1 MAMKCW
7 LTPTCLAVLLIPPL
21 YAQNERAP
29 DANAQASMLARITE
43 HSLHSQDQL
52 PDFICTQ
59 LTTRSEDR
67 SGKGNR
73 WKKLDTLEVEFSFVG
88 RQPRWKLLRVNEKP
102 TRRSYDDLQ
111 NGFLSDSILQFFSL
125 PDSIFG
131 EQARTQFAWNRWDQI
146 DGRRMEVFSLRVQ
159 ARYSQLAFSNNYGS
173 RVVGFHGLMYADP
186 ATQTVMRLELQL
198 DLPSDFPAREC
209 SLDVDY
215 GPVTI
220 GEHEFLLPVKAT
232 ARLRAPAAAAKN
244 ETQVVRYQKYA
255 ADTSVT
261 FGQQGDNQ

>member
-1 MAMKCW
+1 MKRLCAAA
-7 LTPTCLAVLLIPPL
+7 LVAASLC
-21 YAQNERAP
+21 AQSERPP
-29 DANAQASMLARITE
+29 DANERDSMLARITE

-67 SGKGNR
+67 NGKG
-73 WKKLDTLEVEFSFVG
+73 WKKVDTLEVEFSFIG
-88 RQPRWKLLRVNEKP
+88 KQPRWKLLKVNEKT
-102 TRRSYDDLQ
+102 TRRSYDQLQ
-111 NGFLSDSILQFFSL
+111 TGFLSDSMLQFFSL

-131 EQARTQFAWNRWDQI
+131 EQVRTQFAWSRWDKL
-146 DGRRMEVFSLRVQ
+146 DGRRMEVFSLRVP
-159 ARYSQLAFSNNYGS
+159 ARSSQLAFTNDYGS

-186 ATQTVMRLELQL
+186 ATQTVVRLELQL
-198 DLPSDFPAREC
+198 DMPPDFAAREC

-220 GEHEFLLPVKAT
+220 AEHQFLLPVKAA
-232 ARLRAPAAAAKN
+232 ARLRTPGKLARN

-255 ADTSVT
+255 ADASLK
-261 FGQQGDNQ
+261 FDDSGENK

>member
-1 MAMKCW
+1 MKWLLAAALSTLMAR
-7 LTPTCLAVLLIPPL
+7 
-21 YAQNERAP
+21 AQSDRAP
-29 DANAQASMLARITE
+29 DANQRESMLARITE

-59 LTTRSEDR
+59 LTTRSEDK
-67 SGKGNR
+67 SGKGTR
-73 WKKLDTLEVEFSFVG
+73 WKKVDTLEVEFSFIG
-88 RQPRWKLLRVNEKP
+88 RQPRWKLLKVNEKA
-102 TRRSYDDLQ
+102 TRRSYDQLQ

-131 EQARTQFAWNRWDQI
+131 EQVRTQFAWNRWDEI
-146 DGRRMEVFSLRVQ
+146 DGRRMEVFSLRVP
-159 ARYSQLAFSNNYGS
+159 ARSSQLAFSNSFGS
-173 RVVGFHGLMYADP
+173 RVVGFHGLMYADT
-186 ATQTVMRLELQL
+186 ATQTVIRLELQL
-198 DLPSDFPAREC
+198 DLPPDFPAREC

-220 GEHEFLLPVKAT
+220 AEHQFLLPVKAT
-232 ARLRAPAAAAKN
+232 ARLRGPASIAKN

-261 FGQQGDNQ
+261 FGEQGDK

>member
-1 MAMKCW
+1 MA
-7 LTPTCLAVLLIPPL
+7 AVLALPL
-21 YAQNERAP
+21 YAQNDRPP

-59 LTTRSEDR
+59 LTARSEDKT
-67 SGKGNR
+67 GKGAK
-73 WKKLDTLEVEFSFVG
+73 WKKLDSLEVEFSFIG
-88 RQPRWKLLRVNEKP
+88 RKPRWKLLKVNEKP
-102 TRRSYDDLQ
+102 TRRSYDELQ

-131 EQARTQFAWNRWDQI
+131 EQAKTQFAWSRWDKI

-159 ARYSQLAFSNNYGS
+159 ARYSQLAFTNNYGS
-173 RVVGFHGLMYADP
+173 RVVGFHGEMYADP
-186 ATQTVMRLELQL
+186 ATQTVMRLELQI
-198 DLPSDFPAREC
+198 DLPPDFPAREC

-215 GPVTI
+215 GNVSI
-220 GEHEFLLPVKAT
+220 AEHEFLLPVKAE
-232 ARLRAPAAAAKN
+232 ARLHTPAGIQKN

-261 FGQQGDNQ
+261 FGPGDNEK